1 MKNICRKVFILAGF
15 SSWFTV
21 WLTSVWLTYV
31 IGAMQTNSANRQS
44 EDT

>member
-21 WLTSVWLTYV
+21 WLIYV